1 MLKHTEHTEKY
12 SFVLLM
18 STVILPHYFK
28 VEDAMHLE
36 KATRNYTMFT
46 FLWLCIK
53 KYTHIFQFLI
63 KPKMVFVKSMYIML
77 ITHAQQA
84 RYYIN

>member
-1 MLKHTEHTEKY
+1 
-12 SFVLLM
+12 
-18 STVILPHYFK
+18 
-28 VEDAMHLE
+28 MHLE
-36 KATRNYTMFT
+36 KATRNYSMFT

-53 KYTHIFQFLI
+53 KYIHIFQFLI
-63 KPKMVFVKSMYIML
+63 KLKMFFVKSMCLML